1 MIWEELLAQAEERLR
16 SAGVWDA
23 DGEARRMLTQAA
35 GCEDTE
41 WLAVLELPAGARGAA
56 ALEKMLSRRERGE
69 PLQYVLGCWGFRKL
83 DLMLDNRVFIPRPE
97 TEMVTG
103 IALAELQRMSGEP
116 PENNFQL
123 SDSLSGGSLKRLRPV
138 AVDLGCGSGAIG
150 LSLVVE
156 HPAVKVYCTDVSAD
170 AIEVARSNLAGLG
183 GPAKRVRLA
192 VGHWYEALPEDMR
205 GHLSLI
211 VSNPPYIAQGE
222 ELPPSVEDYEP
233 ALALRSGPTGLE
245 ATEAVLAGALEW
257 LAPGGALVIELH
269 EDRGE
274 EVRALAKEA
283 GLAEV
288 QIHHDLLRR
297 QRALFA
303 RRYR

>member
-1 MIWEELLAQAEERLR
+1 MSWEELLAQAEERLR

-23 DGEARRMLTQAA
+23 AGEARRMLTQAA
-35 GCEDTE
+35 GWDDAE
-41 WLAVLELPAGARGAA
+41 WLAVLQRPAGVRGAA
-56 ALEKMLSRRERGE
+56 ALERMLSRRERGE

-97 TEMVTG
+97 TETVTG
-103 IALAELQRMSGEP
+103 IALAELRRMSGEP
-116 PENNFQL
+116 PENDFQL
-123 SDSLSGGSLKRLRPV
+123 SNSLSGSGGSPRRLHPV
-138 AVDLGCGSGAIG
+138 AADLGCGSGAIG
-150 LSLVVE
+150 LSLVLE
-156 HPAVKVYCTDVSAD
+156 HPEVEVYCTDVSAD
-170 AIEVARSNLAGLG
+170 AVEVARSNLAGLG

-192 VGHWYEALPEDMR
+192 VGDWYEALPEDMR

-233 ALALRSGPTGLE
+233 ALALRSGSTGLE
-245 ATEAVLAGALEW
+245 ATESILAGALEW
-257 LAPGGALVIELH
+257 LAPGGVVVIELH

-274 EVRALAKEA
+274 EARALAEVA

-288 QIHHDLLRR
+288 QIHRDLLRR
-297 QRALFA
+297 QRALSA
-303 RRYR
+303 RR